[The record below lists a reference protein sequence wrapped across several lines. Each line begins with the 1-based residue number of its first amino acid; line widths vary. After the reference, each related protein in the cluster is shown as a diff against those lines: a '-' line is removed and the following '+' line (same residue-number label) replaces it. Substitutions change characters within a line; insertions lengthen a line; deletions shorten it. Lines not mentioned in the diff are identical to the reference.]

1 MIISKQLALI
11 LEALDYCGWKHR
23 LTPHHHQKSLH
34 NQPGKKLML
43 DSNSTP
49 SDVLIIGEGS
59 LFDEGIA
66 ALLQRSTS
74 LAVLHVVYSDEPAL
88 MKVVQR
94 AEPDVI
100 LVCQSGSL
108 NTKRIV
114 DSISINPLMLG
125 LCIFVVRLSSPIVDI
140 YQQPIQDGGK
150 TFHPPRNVL
159 AWTTNDLINILSEN
173 I

>member
-1 MIISKQLALI
+1 
-11 LEALDYCGWKHR
+11 
-23 LTPHHHQKSLH
+23 
-34 NQPGKKLML
+34 ML

-59 LFDEGIA
+59 LFDEGIT
-66 ALLQRSTS
+66 ALLQRSTN
-74 LAVLHVVYSDEPAL
+74 LAVSHVVYSTEPAL
-88 MKVVQR
+88 MNVVQR
-94 AEPDVI
+94 AAPDVI

-108 NTKRIV
+108 NTKQIV